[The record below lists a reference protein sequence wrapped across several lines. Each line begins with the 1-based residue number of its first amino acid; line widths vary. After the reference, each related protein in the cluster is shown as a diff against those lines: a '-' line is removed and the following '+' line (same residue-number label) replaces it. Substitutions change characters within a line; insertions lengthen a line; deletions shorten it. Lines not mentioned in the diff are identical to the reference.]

1 MLVNCNHDDD
11 DVDDGADDDNDSNN
25 GETAKMTKMA
35 VINDGNHNDNLIRIA
50 IMRLIIVRVMMIIM
64 VMMMMMKITAVNS
77 AHAFPASFRRRFSQ
91 GAIEPIR
98 DLLQEMEDTGEI
110 ADKEDPEPQVGVR
123 EEKENK
129 DRRESAAAASFS
141 CFSEQLV
148 LRGGGKEVPASRS
161 WKKLKSLTGTNISGW
176 KYQVRVPVRDVE
188 EEEEEEKGK
197 HL

>member
-1 MLVNCNHDDD
+1 
-11 DVDDGADDDNDSNN
+11 
-25 GETAKMTKMA
+25 MTKMA